1 MDEKQVV
8 IVEKNKGI
16 ATITMNRAKTMN
28 SLHPLLMEGLVQGL
42 LDAQEDSEIR
52 VIVLTG
58 SGKAFC
64 AGGDLPYIETIKD
77 PFEGRKYIVK
87 GGSITSTIMSI
98 KKPVIAMVN
107 GVAAGAGFN
116 IMLACDIIFCA
127 KSARFAQS
135 FAKVGLIPDCGG
147 TYLLPRV
154 VGLHKAKELMYTAK
168 LIKSDEAL
176 RLGLVNKV
184 VEDDELI
191 DVTYKF
197 AEEMVSSA
205 PIALGFI
212 KDILNQSDGLTLENV
227 LELEADLQSL
237 CLLTEDN
244 KEGVKAFKEKRA
256 PQFKGK

>member
-1 MDEKQVV
+1 MDEKDFVL
-8 IVEKNKGI
+8 VEKNKGI
-16 ATITMNRAKTMN
+16 ATITMNRPKSMN
-28 SLHPLLMEGLVQGL
+28 SLHPLLMEGLVKGF
-42 LDAQEDSEIR
+42 LDAEEDPEIK

-58 SGKAFC
+58 AGKAFS
-64 AGGDLPYIETIKD
+64 AGGDLPYIETITD

-87 GGSITSTIMSI
+87 GGSITSTIMSV

-116 IMLACDIIFCA
+116 LMLACDIVFSA

-154 VGLHKAKELMYTAK
+154 VGLHKAKELMYTGK
-168 LIKSDEAL
+168 LIKSDEAF
-176 RLGLVNKV
+176 RLGLVNQV
-184 VEDDELI
+184 VEDEELK
-191 DVTYKF
+191 DATYKF
-197 AEEMVSSA
+197 AEELVNSA
-205 PIALGFI
+205 PLSLGFI
-212 KDILNQSDGLTLENV
+212 KEILNQSGNMTLENV

-256 PQFKGK
+256 PEFKGK